1 MIKSTSVEFK
11 CQGVVLR
18 GELFF
23 PDGIGPWPG
32 AVLLH
37 GFASDH
43 HEMVR
48 AARELAARGVAAL
61 AFDLRGHGQSGGV
74 YAEDPIGDV
83 LAAAA
88 LLAHQPNV
96 DAGRIALVGHSIS
109 GRVVLLA
116 AARDPSIAA
125 VVALAPAADNGGAKL
140 LAGLDHL
147 PPSPDGTVYH
157 YPGDSPFPG
166 MRPRRNAQAIADMRR
181 MGYRLAVDWVRLAH
195 SWVQQPVADVISAV
209 APTPVLLVHCLWDD
223 KVPLWHT
230 LSLYRRARPPRA
242 LILSPWGVHSSPCR
256 SALVRRMW
264 IGWLGRALR
273 VPVRRP
279 VLQPAR
285 VYVRRKGQGR

>member
-1 MIKSTSVEFK
+1 MKSAAIEFK
-11 CQGVVLR
+11 NQGGVLR

-23 PDGIGPWPG
+23 PEGGELWPG

-43 HEMVR
+43 REMVR
-48 AARELAARGVAAL
+48 AAQELATHSVAAL
-61 AFDLRGHGQSGGV
+61 VFDLRGHGQSGEV
-74 YAEDPIGDV
+74 YAEDPVSDV
-83 LAAAA
+83 LAAAM

-109 GRVVLLA
+109 GRLVLLA
-116 AARDPSIAA
+116 TARDPSIAA
-125 VVALAPAADNGGAKL
+125 VVALAPAADDGGAKL
-140 LAGLDHL
+140 LAALDHL
-147 PPSPDGTVYH
+147 PPGPDCTVYH

-166 MRPRRNAQAIADMRR
+166 MTPRRSVQATADMRR
-181 MGYRLAVDWVRLAH
+181 MGYRLAVDWTRLAL
-195 SWVQQPVADVISAV
+195 SWVQQSVASVMNAI

-230 LSLYRRARPPRA
+230 LSLYRRARPSRG
-242 LILSPWGVHSSPCR
+242 LMLSPWGVHSSPCR

-264 IGWLGRALR
+264 TGWLGRALR

-285 VYVRRKGQGR
+285 VYARRKRHRQ